1 MPDTQII
8 DRTKYLGA
16 VGELLYLATAS
27 RPDLA
32 YVASRL
38 AQFSA
43 RPSEEHWNGFIR
55 ALRYLK
61 QTIDLHLVYS
71 VHPSAPAVEM
81 FSDAD
86 FAADTLTR
94 RSQTGCVV
102 KVFGNVVLWQSSKQR
117 SVSMSTLEAEYVAY
131 ARGAKNVLWI
141 TKLLQECI
149 PGELDG
155 AAAVSWC
162 DNEACIFS
170 LKDEVS
176 RSDKLRHIDVAF
188 RFVRELLERGT
199 IGVDY
204 VKSSDQV
211 ADILTKA
218 LETNAN
224 GHIVNLLGMQRIQS
238 SLS

>member
-43 RPSEEHWNGFIR
+43 RPSKEHWNGFIR

-224 GHIVNLLGMQRIQS
+224 GHIVNLLGMQRVQS